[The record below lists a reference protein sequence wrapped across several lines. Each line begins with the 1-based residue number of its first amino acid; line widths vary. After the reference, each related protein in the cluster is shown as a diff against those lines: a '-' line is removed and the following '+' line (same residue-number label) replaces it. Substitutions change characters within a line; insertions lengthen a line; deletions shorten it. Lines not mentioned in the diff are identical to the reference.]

1 MKGAYHV
8 SRRRRRPT
16 QPAQPHALPQVVGND
31 VRQVIREELSKALQ
45 LPAGTSTHQVTTSYL
60 QALQA
65 RGRSPVTG
73 DASLTRDP
81 NNDVNFGPGEPL
93 APSPL
98 DPPMA
103 SGRAAPRRWDYPVT
117 WNLQTTTTRATP
129 WSVLRDAADQVSIM
143 RACIEVN
150 KAALTGLEWSF
161 GINSTRARHLAQREG
176 SSERAVAADL
186 QEKYGDDIERL
197 HNWWAKPDRI
207 NNWTFSEWLGALME
221 DQLVLDAVAL
231 YPHLQLNG
239 DLHSLELLD
248 STTIKPLQDNRGA
261 TPQPPYAA
269 YQQILW
275 GFPRGE
281 YSQSASEDVDH
292 EFVSAVYGRTSG
304 IDSTADSL
312 IYKVRNRR
320 TRGPYGFSNV
330 EQALADIDLW
340 LKRFDWLRSE
350 YTAGVTPEMIVNVD
364 TTMTP
369 EQLRQYEAVFN
380 DDLSGRTAERH
391 RARFLPAG
399 FTADYP
405 HGHDSKFTSDF
416 DLHLVR
422 LICAA
427 FEVLPTSLGFT
438 PNHGMGGMGGSG
450 HQQGE
455 QDSQLRRGTKP
466 TAQWITDLINEVS
479 TNFLGMPPEVTFRF
493 LGIDDEDE
501 ERDAKLLTG
510 YIGSGLQTLNE
521 GRDALNL
528 PRYEFPE
535 ANQPFLNTPTGPAFL
550 NVEVQPIGVPG
561 NLPGQQIQNPHPTG
575 PSAVNTSTAGE
586 GEAGAPKPAPK
597 RIASA
602 TAPSPASSNTR
613 AVERKKFLTFAA
625 KRGTTSRDFEFT
637 HHPADFA
644 EAANRLAAAGD
655 IDACKALFDL
665 HDDA

>member
-1 MKGAYHV
+1 M
-8 SRRRRRPT
+8 SRRRRRPA
-16 QPAQPHALPQVVGND
+16 QPVQPHALPQVVGND
-31 VRQVIREELSKALQ
+31 VRQVIAEELRKAFSG
-45 LPAGTSTHQVTTSYL
+45 LPAGASAHQVTASYL

-65 RGRSPVTG
+65 RGNPANTG
-73 DASLTRDP
+73 EAALTRSQL
-81 NNDVNFGPGEPL
+81 NEVNFGPGDPL
-93 APSPL
+93 FPAPL
-98 DPPMA
+98 DPPMN
-103 SGRAAPRRWDYPVT
+103 SGRAAPRRWQYPVT
-117 WNLQTTTTRATP
+117 WNMETTTTRSTP
-129 WSVLRDAADQVSIM
+129 WSVLRDSADQVSIM

-150 KAALTGLEWSF
+150 KAAVTGLEWSF
-161 GINSTRARHLAQREG
+161 GIDSARARHLAHQQG
-176 SSERAVAADL
+176 TSDRAVAADL
-186 QEKYGDDIERL
+186 QDKYADDIERL
-197 HNWWAKPDRI
+197 HNWWTKPDRI
-207 NNWTFSEWLGALME
+207 NNWTFSEWLGALLE

-248 STTIKPLQDNRGA
+248 ASTIKPLLDNRGA
-261 TPQPPYAA
+261 TPQYPLAA

-281 YSQSASEDVDH
+281 FHQSPPDEVDH
-292 EFVSAVYGRTSG
+292 EFVSSVYGRVSG
-304 IDSTADSL
+304 IESPADTL

-320 TRGPYGFSNV
+320 SRGPYGFSCV

-380 DDLSGRTAERH
+380 DDLSGRTSERH

-405 HGHDSKFTSDF
+405 SSHDSKFTSDF

-438 PNHGMGGMGGSG
+438 PNHGMGGMGGQG

-466 TAQWITDLINEVS
+466 TAQWIIDLVNEVS
-479 TNFLGMPPEVTFRF
+479 HLYLGMPPEVTFRF
-493 LGIDDEDE
+493 HGLDDQDEQLEATLLQGDLNHGIV
-501 ERDAKLLTG
+501 
-510 YIGSGLQTLNE
+510 TLNE
-521 GRDALNL
+521 ARDLKNL

-550 NVEVQPIGVPG
+550 NVKVQPVGIPG
-561 NLPGQQIQNPHPTG
+561 NMPGQQNAALRPPNTNPAINA
-575 PSAVNTSTAGE
+575 SNEGE
-586 GEAGAPKPAPK
+586 GDAGTANPKGDAGAVTKPKPKPK
-597 RIASA
+597 ATPAGASA
-602 TAPSPASSNTR
+602 
-613 AVERKKFLTFAA
+613 ERKKFLTFAS
-625 KRGTTSRDFEFT
+625 KRGTASRDFVFKSYSSEFS
-637 HHPADFA
+637 D
-644 EAANRLAAAGD
+644 AANRLAAAGD
-655 IDACKALFDL
+655 IDACRALFDL
-665 HDDA
+665 YDED

>member
-1 MKGAYHV
+1 
-8 SRRRRRPT
+8 
-16 QPAQPHALPQVVGND
+16 VVGND
-31 VRQVIREELSKALQ
+31 VRDVIREELQKALQ
-45 LPAGTSTHQVTTSYL
+45 LPRGAQATNVTAGYL
-60 QALQA
+60 EALQA
-65 RGRSPVTG
+65 RGNPAITG
-73 DASLTRDP
+73 DASLTRSP
-81 NNDVNFGPGEPL
+81 LNDVNFGPGEPL
-93 APSPL
+93 YPAPL
-98 DPPMA
+98 DPPLP
-103 SGRAAPRRWDYPVT
+103 SGRSAPRRWEYPVT
-117 WNLQTTTTRATP
+117 WNLQTTTTRSTP
-129 WSVLRDAADQVSIM
+129 WSVLRDASDQVSIM
-143 RACIEVN
+143 RACIEVC
-150 KAALTGLEWSF
+150 KAAVTGLEWSF
-161 GINSTRARHLAQREG
+161 GIDSARARHLAQRQG
-176 SSERAVAADL
+176 TSDRAVNADL
-186 QEKYGDDIERL
+186 QEKYADDIERL
-197 HNWWAKPDRI
+197 HNWWTKPDRI
-207 NNWTFSEWLGALME
+207 NNWTFSEWLGALLE

-248 STTIKPLQDNRGA
+248 SSTIKPLMDNRGA

-281 YSQSASEDVDH
+281 YNQSPPDQVDH
-292 EFVSAVYGRTSG
+292 EFVSAIYGRTTG
-304 IDSTADSL
+304 LQAATDTL

-320 TRGPYGFSNV
+320 TRGPYGFSCV

-380 DDLSGRTAERH
+380 DDLSGRTNERH

-405 HGHDSKFTSDF
+405 SSHDSKFTSDF

-466 TAQWITDLINEVS
+466 TAQWVIDLVNEVS
-479 TNFLGMPPEVTFRF
+479 ANYLDMPPEVTFRF
-493 LGIDDEDE
+493 HGLDDEDE
-501 ERDAKLLTG
+501 EREATLLVQYT
-510 YIGSGLQTLNE
+510 GSGLQTLNE
-521 GRDALNL
+521 GRDQLNL

-550 NVEVQPIGVPG
+550 NVKVQPLGVPG
-561 NLPGQQIQNPHPTG
+561 NLPGQNPHPTG
-575 PSAVNTSTAGE
+575 PSAINSSAAGDGDAGTA
-586 GEAGAPKPAPK
+586 APAPKPGK
-597 RIASA
+597 RDESVPV
-602 TAPSPASSNTR
+602 APSGTANKS
-613 AVERKKFLTFAA
+613 AERKQFLTFAA
-625 KRGTTSRDFEFT
+625 KRGTTSRDFEFS
-637 HHPADFA
+637 HHSPKFA

-655 IDACKALFDL
+655 IDACKALFDF
-665 HDDA
+665 HDETQ